1 MFFKFL
7 KSNCCLGLWGK
18 EWVHE
23 LWTLLSRRSIQHHI
37 QHVHVVGVCMGVLK
51 NMCSAESPVKQKSR
65 SLWTKVVS
73 HFNRFTHHTN
83 KGIILNTWLLECIKI
98 LVYNNSPWAFT
109 SHNSCRP
116 IRMNE
121 RLCYVENPMINILNH
136 WVETLYNLNCRPITK
151 YQAPRTDNVVTKFLH
166 RTICTKID
174 TKNSWYSMNNNW
186 RALYSVQRV
195 TNALRQK

>member
-37 QHVHVVGVCMGVLK
+37 QHVHVVGVCMDVLI

-65 SLWTKVVS
+65 SLCTKVVS

-83 KGIILNTWLLECIKI
+83 KGSILNTWLLECIKI
-98 LVYNNSPWAFT
+98 LVYNNSPWAFI

-121 RLCYVENPMINILNH
+121 RLCYVENPMTNILNR

-151 YQAPRTDNVVTKFLH
+151 
-166 RTICTKID
+166 
-174 TKNSWYSMNNNW
+174 
-186 RALYSVQRV
+186 
-195 TNALRQK
+195 